1 MSPDPAPVTKF
12 LADRML
18 GTLTRYLRFMGY
30 DTTSANGMVPGNRKE
45 DTVLLDL
52 ALQENRILLTGD
64 AELARRGKERA
75 VYIRSGDIA
84 VQIQALV
91 DRGLVE
97 PRLDLSR
104 CSICNTVL
112 RTATQEEIERSQYAP
127 QDQEGLVFTWCNHC
141 RKLYWN
147 GSHGER
153 IADLLERLLKGSNE
167 SGTKNRNEGKK
178 PDR

>member
-1 MSPDPAPVTKF
+1 MSRDPAPAKKF

-64 AELARRGKERA
+64 AELARRGQERA

-84 VQIQALV
+84 AQIQSLI
-91 DRGLVE
+91 DRGFVE

-112 RTATQEEIERSQYAP
+112 REATADEIETSAYAP
-127 QDQEGLVFTWCNHC
+127 QDREGLAFTWCHHC

-147 GSHGER
+147 GSHGEQ
-153 IADLLERLLKGSNE
+153 IAGMLERL
-167 SGTKNRNEGKK
+167 RNG
-178 PDR
+178 